1 LADASTVA
9 LRRPGWLPWLALAL
23 AALANAGNYYAYD
36 SIAPVA
42 GMLIKHAGFSQSDIG
57 FLNAVASI
65 PNIPLSLVGGLLI
78 DRLGAART
86 ALITAACGFIGSVMT
101 AIGLPFALMAAGRFI
116 FGFGEETLLIC
127 VLAGVAQWFTAERA
141 ALSMS
146 LLFSVARVGS
156 YAADL
161 SPRWAAP
168 LYAAG
173 WRPPLILAA
182 VITGASLVA
191 ATLFWLIDRYRAPGR
206 PAHGEKI
213 DLRAILSFSPSYW
226 YILGLNVLFASVF
239 FPFRST
245 FAIVFFQD
253 AKGQTLAEA
262 GQMNSWVFFAA
273 IFATPV
279 VGLIADRIGHR
290 AALLSFGAA
299 LVPVTFLLLGATD
312 VSLWVSTAMMGV
324 AFSVV
329 PAVIWPATAMLVDE
343 KRLGTAYGLINVLQS
358 TGMFACNWAAGALN
372 DAFRAGPKNPAG
384 YGPMLAMFGVLS
396 LVALASTLALW
407 VREQGPHGHGLE
419 RAGGRR
425 ATPLPDAAVVETSR
439 LPPNPFVG

>member
-1 LADASTVA
+1 LPDARS
-9 LRRPGWLPWLALAL
+9 RGRWLPWLALAL

-42 GMLIKHAGFSQSDIG
+42 GLLIRQAGFSQSDIG

-86 ALITAACGFIGSVMT
+86 ALLMAALGFVGSVMT
-101 AIGLPFALMAAGRFI
+101 AIGLPFALMVAGRFI

-156 YAADL
+156 YMADL

-173 WRPPLILAA
+173 WRPPLVLAA
-182 VITGASLVA
+182 AITGGSLIA

-206 PAHGEKI
+206 AALSEKI
-213 DLRAILSFSPSYW
+213 EWRSVLSFSRSYW

-253 AKGQTLAEA
+253 AKHQSLAAA

-299 LVPVTFLLLGATD
+299 LVPITFLLLGATD
-312 VSLWVSTAMMGV
+312 ASLWVSTAMMGV

-358 TGMFACNWAAGALN
+358 FGMFACNWAAGALN
-372 DAFRAGPKNPAG
+372 DAFHAGPANPAG
-384 YGPMLAMFGVLS
+384 YGPMLAMFGALS
-396 LVALASTLALW
+396 LAALASTLALW
-407 VREQGPHGHGLE
+407 ARERGPYGHGLE
-419 RAGGRR
+419 RASRI
-425 ATPLPDAAVVETSR
+425 AAA
-439 LPPNPFVG
+439 PAPA

>member
-1 LADASTVA
+1 LPEA
-9 LRRPGWLPWLALAL
+9 RRAGWLPWLALLL

-42 GMLIKHAGFSQSDIG
+42 DLLIRQQHFSQSDIG

-86 ALITAACGFIGSVMT
+86 ALLMAALGFVGSVMT
-101 AIGLPFALMAAGRFI
+101 AIGLPFELMVAGRFI

-127 VLAGVAQWFTAERA
+127 VLAGVAQWFGAQRS

-156 YAADL
+156 YMADL

-168 LYAAG
+168 LYQAG
-173 WRPPLILAA
+173 WRPPLVLAA
-182 VITGASLVA
+182 AITAASLAAAVA
-191 ATLFWLIDRYRAPGR
+191 FWLIDRYRAPGEA
-206 PAHGEKI
+206 AHSERI
-213 DLRAILSFSPSYW
+213 EWRSVLSFSRSYW

-253 AKGQTLAEA
+253 AKHLTRAEA

-273 IFATPV
+273 IFATPI
-279 VGLIADRIGHR
+279 VGMIADRIGHR
-290 AALLSFGAA
+290 AAFLAFGAA

-312 VSLWVSTAMMGV
+312 ASLWVSTAMMGV

-329 PAVIWPATAMLVDE
+329 PAVIWPATAMLVE
-343 KRLGTAYGLINVLQS
+343 RRRLGTAYGLINVLQS
-358 TGMFACNWAAGALN
+358 FGMFACNWAAGALN
-372 DAFRAGPKNPAG
+372 DAFHAGRANPAG
-384 YGPMLAMFGVLS
+384 YGPMMLLFGALS
-396 LVALASTLALW
+396 LLALASTLALW
-407 VREQGPHGHGLE
+407 RREYTTAGHGLE
-419 RAGGRR
+419 RPSEMAASPAAAPVWGR
-425 ATPLPDAAVVETSR
+425 TPVC
-439 LPPNPFVG
+439 

>member
-1 LADASTVA
+1 LPDPQAAA
-9 LRRPGWLPWLALAL
+9 ARRPSWLPWLALAL

-36 SIAPVA
+36 SIAPIA
-42 GMLIKHAGFSQSDIG
+42 GQLIRDAGFSQSNIG

-86 ALITAACGFIGSVMT
+86 ALLMAALGFIGSVMT
-101 AIGLPFALMAAGRFI
+101 AIGTPFALMATGRFI

-146 LLFSVARVGS
+146 LLFSIARVGS
-156 YAADL
+156 YMADL

-182 VITGASLVA
+182 GITAASLVA
-191 ATLFWLIDRYRAPGR
+191 ATLFWLIDRYRAPGQ
-206 PAHGEKI
+206 PTEKI
-213 DLRAILSFSPSYW
+213 EWRAVLRFSRSYW

-245 FAIVFFQD
+245 FAILFFQD
-253 AKGQTLAEA
+253 AKHQTLAQA

-329 PAVIWPATAMLVDE
+329 PAVIWPATAMLVE
-343 KRLGTAYGLINVLQS
+343 PRRLGTAYGLINVLQS

-372 DAFRAGPKNPAG
+372 DAFHAGPANPAG
-384 YGPMLAMFGVLS
+384 YGPMIAMFGALS
-396 LVALASTLALW
+396 LVALAFTLALW
-407 VREQGPHGHGLE
+407 QREVGQNAHGLE
-419 RAGGRR
+419 RPGG
-425 ATPLPDAAVVETSR
+425 PDAHPSPSWGGQIAERSGGDV
-439 LPPNPFVG
+439 

>member
-1 LADASTVA
+1 MPDARPLASGA
-9 LRRPGWLPWLALAL
+9 RWLPWLALAL

-36 SIAPVA
+36 SIAPIA
-42 GMLIKHAGFSQSDIG
+42 GQLIRDAGFSQSNIG

-86 ALITAACGFIGSVMT
+86 ALLMAALGFIGSVMT
-101 AIGLPFALMAAGRFI
+101 AIGTPFALMAAGRFI

-146 LLFSVARVGS
+146 LLFSIARVGS

-182 VITGASLVA
+182 GITAASLLA
-191 ATLFWLIDRYRAPGR
+191 AIAFWLLDRHR
-206 PAHGEKI
+206 PARGPARAEKFE
-213 DLRAILSFSPSYW
+213 LRGILRFSPSYW
-226 YILGLNVLFASVF
+226 CILGLNVLFASVF

-245 FAIVFFQD
+245 FAILFFQD
-253 AKGQTLAEA
+253 AKHQSLAQA

-279 VGLIADRIGHR
+279 VGLVADRIGHR

-299 LVPVTFLLLGATD
+299 LVPVTFLLLGATN

-329 PAVIWPATAMLVDE
+329 PAVIWPATAMLVE
-343 KRLGTAYGLINVLQS
+343 PRRLGTAYGLINVLQS
-358 TGMFACNWAAGALN
+358 SGMFACNWAAGALN
-372 DAFRAGPKNPAG
+372 DAFHAGPANPQG
-384 YGPMLAMFGVLS
+384 YGPMLAMFGALS
-396 LVALASTLALW
+396 LAALASTLALW
-407 VREQGPHGHGLE
+407 ARERGPNGHGLE
-419 RAGGRR
+419 QPGGT
-425 ATPLPDAAVVETSR
+425 APNAVGAAQAAAEAPST
-439 LPPNPFVG
+439 